1 MNSRDGIRAGF
12 AAVLCIAGLGWTPV
26 RALCDTTAP
35 ALTAFSFTP
44 STINTTLGS
53 QTVTCNMTLTDALSG
68 VTSATCTFTSPAP
81 ALAYRQSCTAVAPT
95 SGTTQNGVW
104 SCVITFP
111 RYSQSGSWTAGVTGG
126 AAVSGVSATDAVG
139 NSASINPADQ
149 GLPSVLTITS
159 DPDVIAPALTTF
171 TVPPGAVNVSAAA
184 QNVTCNMTL
193 TDAKSGVAFASC
205 QLSAP
210 AASSTQTAACGAA
223 APTSGTRNNGLFSCV
238 ATIPRYADA
247 GTWTS
252 AVLAIDQVGNIAS
265 LPSATTLAVTAV
277 PEDIVVPSL
286 VLATSDFN
294 PKTISVGGGSKSV
307 VCTMGVADSP
317 AGVNT
322 ATCSFSIFGFT
333 PEFELINQRQS
344 CSATVPFSGTRNSG
358 TFQCTVVIPRYAAG
372 GMWEAR
378 ASLDDLVGNS
388 FDYPPHALKL
398 NILCDAGDPETTCR
412 FAADKTSLTWDA
424 VAGVSRY
431 NVYRG
436 PQTNLVDANLDHVPD
451 GGYGT
456 CLAFPTATSVTDGAI
471 PSVSEKGFF
480 YLVSYTSGGVE
491 KGLGTNSF
499 GTARTVALPCQ

>member
-171 TVPPGAVNVSAAA
+171 TVPPGAVNVSAAP

-333 PEFELINQRQS
+333 PEFDLINQRQS
-344 CSATVPFSGTRNSG
+344 CTATVPFSGTRNSG

-372 GMWEAR
+372 GMWDWSV
-378 ASLDDLVGNS
+378 SLDDLAGNS
-388 FDYPPHALKL
+388 FNYMQTLKL
-398 NILCDAGDPETTCR
+398 NVSCDAGDLETTCR
-412 FAADKTSLTWDA
+412 FANRTTLTWDA
-424 VAGVSRY
+424 VAGATRY

-436 PQTNLVDANLDHVPD
+436 PQSNLIDTAPPDHLPD
-451 GGYGT
+451 LGYGT
-456 CLAFPTATSVTDGAI
+456 CLAFPTVTTLVDPVIA
-471 PSVSEKGFF
+471 SVSEKGFF
-480 YLVSYTSGGVE
+480 YLVSYKLGGVE

-499 GTARTVALPCQ
+499 GTVRTVASPCP